1 MKNKILPFIKQYP
14 MSILLAIIALNLFS
28 IAGTLKKNGKFDVHK
43 QLCLREDAFIY
54 GDYDYTDKK
63 LKSFRKSIA
72 RKLGIPRNQSD
83 EYCRR
88 IQNY

>member
-1 MKNKILPFIKQYP
+1 

-43 QLCLREDAFIY
+43 QLCVREDAFVY
-54 GDYDYTDKK
+54 GDYDYTDKE
-63 LKSFRKSIA
+63 LKSFTKSIA
-72 RKLGIPRNQSD
+72 QQLGIPINQSD

-88 IQNY
+88 IKSY